1 MRGGGGICMRGLKRG
16 GWEYDEKGGRDWEI
30 EKEKRIEGYLEVW
43 LYICSVFGLIN
54 EAVVVG

>member
-1 MRGGGGICMRGLKRG
+1 MRGLKRG